1 MKTAEDF
8 EADVLALVRAAREVA
23 QYASDADSFHL
34 KEAIRVLGEATENVD
49 AWYEDDDPRSMG
61 WVDDKGR
68 P

>member
-8 EADVLALVRAAREVA
+8 EADVLALVRAVRDVLKLGIGRPYRQRMKDAAEAVEV
-23 QYASDADSFHL
+23 
-34 KEAIRVLGEATENVD
+34 
-49 AWYEDDDPRSMG
+49 WYEQDDDPRSMG